1 MRKATT
7 ILLLLFALCFSVV
20 IAQRKVTPVESAGEL
35 KTMTKEELKAMRQR
49 KAAVA
54 QLSDSALQDSLRRD
68 SIEKAKRPVLPLL
81 MSASAGVNIWDP
93 LMRMLG
99 QSYGGASVWAA
110 LNLKN
115 RFIPTAEIGIG
126 MANSTPDDGNFTYKG
141 KAAFFAKIGMNYNFF
156 FSKNPKY
163 QFYLG
168 LRGAWSSFRYDILD
182 VSLNNSY
189 WGGNA
194 TFDIRDQKS
203 HAFWGEIRAGL
214 QVEIYRNFSIGWAL
228 HYNLLFDIKDT
239 PNSRPWYIPGYG
251 TRDNPINV
259 SLSVAYTLPL
269 TKDKKKD
276 AGNVLEDG
284 IDGSGAVRPD
294 SIIVPERIERVPS
307 HPESAADHYVPDSL
321 RKE

>member
-182 VSLNNSY
+182 VSLNNS
-189 WGGNA
+189 
-194 TFDIRDQKS
+194 
-203 HAFWGEIRAGL
+203 
-214 QVEIYRNFSIGWAL
+214 
-228 HYNLLFDIKDT
+228 
-239 PNSRPWYIPGYG
+239 
-251 TRDNPINV
+251 
-259 SLSVAYTLPL
+259 
-269 TKDKKKD
+269 
-276 AGNVLEDG
+276 
-284 IDGSGAVRPD
+284 
-294 SIIVPERIERVPS
+294 
-307 HPESAADHYVPDSL
+307 
-321 RKE
+321 